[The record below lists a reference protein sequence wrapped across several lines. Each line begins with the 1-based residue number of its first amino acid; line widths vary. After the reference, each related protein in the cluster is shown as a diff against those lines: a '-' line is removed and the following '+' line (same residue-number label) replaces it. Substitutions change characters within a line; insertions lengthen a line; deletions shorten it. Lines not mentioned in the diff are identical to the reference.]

1 MPDWSPV
8 ALNLPECE
16 FQFRKMDGAR
26 MVLDPAR
33 ERWVVLTPEEWV
45 RLHVVQ
51 FLIKAR
57 SVPRGLIG
65 VEVDLTYEGRRRR
78 ADIVVYR
85 SDGSPAL
92 VVECKAPK
100 VILGQSVVDQAS
112 RYNYTLRA
120 QTVMVTNGLVHY
132 VFRFEGDR
140 AVFLPDLPSFA
151 ELVGG
156 PKAEAAGSRSTEAG
170 R

>member
-1 MPDWSPV
+1 MPEWRPV
-8 ALNLPECE
+8 PLNLPAHE
-16 FQFRKMDGAR
+16 FQFRKQDETR

-33 ERWVVLTPEEWV
+33 EKWVVLTPEEWV

-51 FLIKAR
+51 FLINAR

-78 ADIVVYR
+78 ADIVVFR

-92 VVECKAPK
+92 VVECKAPD
-100 VILGQSVVDQAS
+100 VAIGQSVVDQAS
-112 RYNYTLRA
+112 RYNFTLRA
-120 QTVMVTNGLVHY
+120 QTIMVTNGLVHY
-132 VFRFEGDR
+132 IFRLDGDR
-140 AVFLPDLPSFA
+140 AVFLTDLPRYD

-156 PKAEAAGSRSTEAG
+156 PNATASGSRSTEQG